1 MTNTDPTTNSAQPTG
16 VDLARVALN
25 AARAAA
31 QRQGAETTVQRRPR
45 RSTIIH
51 TRTGREP
58 LGLGAAIERMLAER
72 GYTAPAAGGTLC
84 DQWPDIA
91 ATIAP
96 TLARHTTAT
105 AFDADSGRLDLR
117 ATSTAYATQARLM
130 AGPLTNAAN
139 HHVGRPLVKSIRV
152 LNPNARAIDPSQVE
166 ARPAPAPRG
175 PVRTRENA
183 STGYRETLAAHQ
195 AHHHPQPTDP
205 AIKAAAERQLRDAAR
220 EPEHHFRPGQ
230 EAAAAAAAHQ
240 QAARTKHPDAV
251 RAEALLRARK
261 DRAARTSASGNSA
274 GLGGAADTD
283 RPHRIAA

>member
-1 MTNTDPTTNSAQPTG
+1 MTSTDPTTSSAQPTG

-58 LGLGAAIERMLAER
+58 LGLGTAIERMLAER
-72 GYTAPAAGGTLC
+72 GYIAPAVGGTIC

-105 AFDADSGRLDLR
+105 AFDPDSGRLDLR

-130 AGPLTNAAN
+130 AGPLTTAAN
-139 HHVGRPLVKSIRV
+139 NHAGRPLVKTIRV
-152 LNPNARAIDPSQVE
+152 LNPNARSIDPTQVE

-175 PVRTRENA
+175 PIRTRKTA
-183 STGYRETLAAHQ
+183 SAGYHQALAAHQ
-195 AHHHPQPTDP
+195 AHHQPQLTDP
-205 AIKAAAERQLRDAAR
+205 AIKAAAERQLREAAR
-220 EPEHHFRPGQ
+220 EPEHRFRPGQ
-230 EAAAAAAAHQ
+230 EAAAAERQ
-240 QAARTKHPDAV
+240 LREAARTRHPDAV
-251 RAEALLRARK
+251 RAEAILKARK
-261 DRAARTSASGNSA
+261 DRAARTVGSV
-274 GLGGAADTD
+274 GAAVTQQQ
-283 RPHRIAA
+283 HSNAA

>member
-1 MTNTDPTTNSAQPTG
+1 MTSTDPTTSSAQPTG

-31 QRQGAETTVQRRPR
+31 QRQGAETSVQRRPR

-51 TRTGREP
+51 SRTDREP

-96 TLARHTTAT
+96 ALARHTTAT
-105 AFDADSGRLDLR
+105 AYDPDSGRLDLR

-139 HHVGRPLVKSIRV
+139 HHAGRPLVKTIRV
-152 LNPNARAIDPSQVE
+152 LNPNARAIDPTQAA

-195 AHHHPQPTDP
+195 AHHHPQLTDP
-205 AIKAAAERQLRDAAR
+205 AIKAAAERQLRDTAR
-220 EPEHHFRPGQ
+220 EPEGEFRPGR
-230 EAAAAAAAHQ
+230 EATAAAAVRQ
-240 QAARTKHPDAV
+240 TARTKHPDAV
-251 RAEALLRARK
+251 RAKAILKARK
-261 DRAARTSASGNSA
+261 DRAARTVGSA
-274 GLGGAADTD
+274 GAAVTQQQ
-283 RPHRIAA
+283 RSNAA

>member
-195 AHHHPQPTDP
+195 AHHHPQLTDP

-261 DRAARTSASGNSA
+261 DRAARASASGNSA

>member
-1 MTNTDPTTNSAQPTG
+1 MTSTEPTTNTQPTG

-105 AFDADSGRLDLR
+105 SFDADSGRLDLR

-130 AGPLTNAAN
+130 ATPLTNAAN
-139 HHVGRPLVKSIRV
+139 HHLGRPLVKTIRV
-152 LNPNARAIDPSQVE
+152 LNPNARSIDPTQVE

-175 PVRTRENA
+175 LVRTRETA
-183 STGYRETLAAHQ
+183 SSGYREALAAHQ
-195 AHHHPQPTDP
+195 AHHHPQLTDP
-205 AIKAAAERQLRDAAR
+205 VIRAAAERQLRDAAR
-220 EPEHHFRPGQ
+220 EPEHHFRPAQ
-230 EAAAAAAAHQ
+230 EAAAAAQQ

-251 RAEALLRARK
+251 RAEALLKARK
-261 DRAARTSASGNSA
+261 DRAARASSSGNSA
-274 GLGGAADTD
+274 GPRGVADTD
-283 RPHRIAA
+283 RPRRIAA